1 MEGRTRPRAASASAS
16 PPLQNLAVLAA
27 RAGKRDGGRRLGHG
41 REGMGWDARGREEGR
56 LRRAPPELLAGAVG
70 MGARSDEGEVAAA
83 AAAAAAG
90 RRPAAAAAVVGYRS
104 ERDLERDGGGRGG
117 E

>member
-1 MEGRTRPRAASASAS
+1 MEGRTRPRAASASASAS

-41 REGMGWDARGREEGR
+41 REGMGWDARGRGEGR

-83 AAAAAAG
+83 AAG

-104 ERDLERDGGGRGG
+104 ERDLERDGGGRG

>member
-1 MEGRTRPRAASASAS
+1 MEGRTRPRAASASASAS

-41 REGMGWDARGREEGR
+41 REGMGWDARGRGEGR

-70 MGARSDEGEVAAA
+70 MGARSDEGEV
-83 AAAAAAG
+83 AAAAAG